1 MMKKVM
7 TIPEKWN
14 VFKKQL
20 NLDLEQVGL
29 NSLGIVMIISFFV
42 GGVVSIQTSLNMSNP
57 LLPKYLVGWASRDSL
72 ILEFSP
78 TMISLILAGKVGS
91 SIASEIGSMRIS
103 EQIDALEIMGVNS
116 ASFLIL
122 PKIIASV
129 LSFPFL
135 VIISMGIGMLGA
147 WIGGLTR
154 PLTHDLFKSMG
165 DKFNIVVQK
174 IVIHTLIEGIF
185 HSSFHCKHKDT
196 GEEAAIDARTSDAI
210 AIAIRYGCPIFTYE
224 NILSRAGIIINSPR
238 KEDKTGVEDLNL
250 QEEDDKMAEPQG
262 INTFSLKKLKKMLN
276 KAIEDEDYEKAS
288 EIRDEIK
295 KREGK

>member
-1 MMKKVM
+1 MTKLLKHFGLYFIMMKKVM

-20 NLDLEQVGL
+20 ILDIEQVGL
-29 NSLGIVMIISFFV
+29 NSLAIVMIISFFV

-135 VIISMGIGMLGA
+135 VIISMGIGMSGA
-147 WIGGLTR
+147 WIGGLTTDVTTTSFLEGLR
-154 PLTHDLFKSMG
+154 YEFNSFYVTYALLKTVFFAFTVASVSSYFGYHARGSAIEVGKSSTRA
-165 DKFNIVVQK
+165 VVY
-174 IVIHTLIEGIF
+174 
-185 HSSFHCKHKDT
+185 SS
-196 GEEAAIDARTSDAI
+196 
-210 AIAIRYGCPIFTYE
+210 
-224 NILSRAGIIINSPR
+224 IIILFFNFILT
-238 KEDKTGVEDLNL
+238 KIILT
-250 QEEDDKMAEPQG
+250 
-262 INTFSLKKLKKMLN
+262 
-276 KAIEDEDYEKAS
+276 
-288 EIRDEIK
+288 
-295 KREGK
+295 